1 MLTKRQLDLLR
12 LIDSRIKRNGIPP
25 SFEEMKDA
33 MGLKSKSGVHR
44 LINALVER
52 KHLRRL
58 PNRARALEVLKLPEQ
73 QTNATADAFAAAA
86 SSAANDQRHMLED
99 MFDTILVPVMGRIA
113 AGSPIEA
120 ISQKEREIN
129 VPSYILSGIGE
140 HFALTVSGDSMIG
153 AGILDSDVV
162 LIRKQHTADNGEII
176 VALVKDEEVTL
187 KRLRKK
193 GSSIALEAAN
203 PDHETRV
210 YRPNE
215 IAVQGKLVGLLRSY

>member
-1 MLTKRQLDLLR
+1 MLTKRQLELLR
-12 LIDSRIKRNGIPP
+12 LVDNRIRQTGVPP

-33 MGLKSKSGVHR
+33 MGLKSKSGIHR

-52 KHLRRL
+52 GHLRRL
-58 PNRARALEVLKLPEQ
+58 PNRARALEVVKLPEQ
-73 QTNATADAFAAAA
+73 KAGNTESMIKAVA
-86 SSAANDQRHMLED
+86 STTANDQRSMFED

-129 VPSYILSGIGE
+129 VPSYMLSGIGE
-140 HFALTVSGDSMIG
+140 HFALTVSGDSMVD
-153 AGILDSDVV
+153 AGILDNDVV

-203 PDHETRV
+203 PEFETRV

>member
-1 MLTKRQLDLLR
+1 MLTKRQLELLR
-12 LIDSRIKRNGIPP
+12 LVDHRIRQTGVPP

-33 MGLKSKSGVHR
+33 LGLKSKSGIHR

-52 KHLRRL
+52 GHLRRL
-58 PNRARALEVLKLPEQ
+58 PNRARALEVVKLPEQ
-73 QTNATADAFAAAA
+73 KAGNTENMIKAVA
-86 SSAANDQRHMLED
+86 STTANDQRSMFED

-129 VPSYILSGIGE
+129 VPSYMLSGIGE
-140 HFALTVSGDSMIG
+140 HFALTVSGDSMVD
-153 AGILDSDVV
+153 AGILDNDVV

-203 PDHETRV
+203 PEFETRV

>member
-12 LIDSRIKRNGIPP
+12 LIDSKIKRNGIPP
-25 SFEEMKDA
+25 SFEEMKES

-44 LINALVER
+44 LIKALVER
-52 KHLRRL
+52 GYLRRL
-58 PNRARALEVLKLPEQ
+58 PNRARALEVIKLPELQ
-73 QTNATADAFAAAA
+73 AGTAAATFTAAA
-86 SSAANDQRHMLED
+86 SAVANDQRQMFED
-99 MFDTILVPVMGRIA
+99 MFDTIVVPLMGRIA

-120 ISQKEREIN
+120 ISQQEKEIS

-140 HFALTVSGDSMIG
+140 HFALTVSGDSMVN
-153 AGILDSDVV
+153 AGILDEDVA

-203 PDHETRV
+203 PDYETRV